1 MRTTLLSIF
10 VTLALAFAAGCA
22 SESSKSAR
30 HAIVPAGARGQETS
44 WTPAEDDIARLEKK
58 LAHLFTTPSAI
69 ITGLAD
75 GIPPY
80 PLSDY
85 NIRYTGT
92 GPNESRYI
100 LGEAVH
106 KSLPDAETLLSGGNF
121 KMPDRGGTRYFTVMH
136 KPSEDRI
143 VAVRFNSE

>member
-1 MRTTLLSIF
+1 MRTTLPSIL
-10 VTLALAFAAGCA
+10 VALVLALVAGCA
-22 SESSKSAR
+22 SGTSKSAR
-30 HAIVPAGARGQETS
+30 HAIVPAGTHGQETS
-44 WTPAEDDIARLEKK
+44 WTPTEEDIARLEKK

-69 ITGLAD
+69 IAGLAD

-80 PLSDY
+80 PLSNY

-106 KSLPDAETLLSGGNF
+106 KSLPDAETLLSDNNF
-121 KMPDRGGTRYFTVMH
+121 KMPDKGGPRYFTVMH
-136 KPSEDRI
+136 KLSDERI
-143 VAVRFNSE
+143 VAVRFNPE